1 MKSCPEC
8 ESANIHKSRRRGIV
22 ERIILASIFVRP
34 FRCEKCDSR
43 FYRWSFSADP
53 QASRQATTR

>member
-8 ESANIHKSRRRGIV
+8 GSTKIHLSRRRGIE
-22 ERIILASIFVRP
+22 ERIILAMIFVRP
-34 FRCEKCDSR
+34 FRCLRCDAR
-43 FYRWSFSADP
+43 FYRWSLSANP